1 VTSLELEIAATAAA
15 LIVEEGLEYGVAKKK
30 ALKQMGLPPR
40 TALPSSEL
48 VHEQVMDYVGL
59 YCADTQPQELK
70 ALRELAHTWMQR
82 LQSLQDGLRVYIE
95 GAVWLGSATRLSDI
109 RLLVFSP
116 ECKTFE
122 MALLNQGI
130 AYEAAPPR
138 SDENHKTESSHIY
151 LQTKCNQLNEIIGI
165 HVMIHDLNDERRLRA
180 PLNQGVVW
188 RGDATDLATLL
199 QA

>member
-1 VTSLELEIAATAAA
+1 
-15 LIVEEGLEYGVAKKK
+15 
-30 ALKQMGLPPR
+30 
-40 TALPSSEL
+40 
-48 VHEQVMDYVGL
+48 
-59 YCADTQPQELK
+59 
-70 ALRELAHTWMQR
+70 
-82 LQSLQDGLRVYIE
+82 
-95 GAVWLGSATRLSDI
+95 
-109 RLLVFSP
+109 
-116 ECKTFE
+116 

-165 HVMIHDLNDERRLRA
+165 HVMIHDLNDERQLRA

-188 RGDATDLATLL
+188 RGDATNLATLL